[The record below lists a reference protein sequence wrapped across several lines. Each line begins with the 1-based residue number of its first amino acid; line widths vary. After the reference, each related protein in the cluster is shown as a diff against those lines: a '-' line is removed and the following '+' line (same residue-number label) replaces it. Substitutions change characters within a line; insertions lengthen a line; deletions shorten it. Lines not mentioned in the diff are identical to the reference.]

1 MRNHGMSARRRR
13 RLGTRQEG
21 DSLGHG
27 TRRSSFLAPPAQS
40 FCRVARPQIGKGP
53 VEAAGAADAKNAPT
67 APWETGRPV
76 FHSYHRLC
84 LPALVTGRVSPMFPV
99 NFVTDV
105 PGCTSPGTGSVR
117 RLPCIGQNSTHMTSQ
132 NSGYSSNMVAT
143 SGSVRTIS
151 LTWNRGTFSSI
162 EGSSEKGRSGIRVWN
177 QIHSTWSTSGPGTD
191 TSPYSGKCCRIRHF
205 RSIPSMTGPNVVK
218 PQS

>member
-105 PGCTSPGTGSVR
+105 PGCTAKF
-117 RLPCIGQNSTHMTSQ
+117 SQ
-132 NSGYSSNMVAT
+132 NFWRRSLRCTAR
-143 SGSVRTIS
+143 SVRTAS
-151 LTWNRGTFSSI
+151 SPSGRQGAQAGDEANSEAGWGTVLRERLRNFEFAMHGRDESYRAYTVPLGAGGCERLPFSDP
-162 EGSSEKGRSGIRVWN
+162 RPR
-177 QIHSTWSTSGPGTD
+177 
-191 TSPYSGKCCRIRHF
+191 CRDLGL
-205 RSIPSMTGPNVVK
+205 SKKDLS
-218 PQS
+218 